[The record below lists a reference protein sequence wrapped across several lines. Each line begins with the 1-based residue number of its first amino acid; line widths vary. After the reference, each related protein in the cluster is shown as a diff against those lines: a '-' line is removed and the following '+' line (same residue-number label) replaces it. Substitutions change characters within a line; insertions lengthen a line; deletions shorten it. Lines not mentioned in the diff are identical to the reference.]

1 MNPHTCGYRFELAN
15 GETVTP
21 CHLPAGH
28 TGQHEGY
35 CLGTKATWTSDK
47 PHDSEEEQYH
57 EASRMNPHTATLYE
71 LRDWLAKEDGWVYLD
86 RKIAWRKKSMMHD
99 PCSNWGHPYP
109 PTLDGAA
116 SAMPEGWWWQRDQG
130 TEPNPQGLLLKWV
143 ACQIG
148 SDRWKI
154 VETRDTGDEI
164 TDRYRLAALCVMAEK
179 ESKHGN

>member
-1 MNPHTCGYRFELAN
+1 
-15 GETVTP
+15 
-21 CHLPAGH
+21 
-28 TGQHEGY
+28 
-35 CLGTKATWTSDK
+35 
-47 PHDSEEEQYH
+47 
-57 EASRMNPHTATLYE
+57 MNPHTATLDE
-71 LRDWLAKEDGWVYLD
+71 LRDWLATEDGWSL
-86 RKIAWRKKSMMHD
+86 RKYGRGQMWYPKGWPDCHELLH
-99 PCSNWGHPYP
+99 NEHPIS

-116 SAMPEGWWWQRDQG
+116 SAMPEGWWWQRDLG